1 MSISWY
7 VLIWNNFVKSVFQF
21 TSSNALSPSKSSE
34 LEVLTIFVLF
44 FFFKK
49 NFKPYLLLYFKYVS
63 ILLVL
68 RMFLFIIASYS
79 FSPVTISS
87 LASQWIL
94 IIHIS
99 SKLSSL
105 YTVCFLQVAFCIFH
119 TFHIAG
125 IPQISSN
132 SRGPKTLIGSSDT
145 WVGLVTCEH
154 HNKMM

>member
-1 MSISWY
+1 MLNLFFSLPAQMHYLLQSQVNW
-7 VLIWNNFVKSVFQF
+7 KS
-21 TSSNALSPSKSSE
+21 LPS
-34 LEVLTIFVLF
+34 LFYF

-63 ILLVL
+63 VLLVL

-132 SRGPKTLIGSSDT
+132 SRGPKTLTGSSDT
-145 WVGLVTCEH
+145 
-154 HNKMM
+154 